1 MGTVKQP
8 SPKLKKEKPTFKSL
22 HSIDDVLSSMKANV
36 PSVIEVGSRL
46 SQQDRLDLPKD
57 IDGKSIAPMDEE
69 SLLRKIG
76 PKVTTNFESFEA
88 VCPKCKE
95 RVSTQ
100 VSIFYSDAAYL
111 ICAIFFFLCL
121 WPFCWIPFCL
131 GQKRYKFLR
140 DCEHRCPDPDCYT
153 LIAHQRRG

>member
-1 MGTVKQP
+1 MSMGTVKQP

-36 PSVIEVGSRL
+36 PSIIEVS
-46 SQQDRLDLPKD
+46 SMSHQDRLGHPKD

-95 RVSTQ
+95 SV
-100 VSIFYSDAAYL
+100 
-111 ICAIFFFLCL
+111 
-121 WPFCWIPFCL
+121 
-131 GQKRYKFLR
+131 
-140 DCEHRCPDPDCYT
+140 
-153 LIAHQRRG
+153 